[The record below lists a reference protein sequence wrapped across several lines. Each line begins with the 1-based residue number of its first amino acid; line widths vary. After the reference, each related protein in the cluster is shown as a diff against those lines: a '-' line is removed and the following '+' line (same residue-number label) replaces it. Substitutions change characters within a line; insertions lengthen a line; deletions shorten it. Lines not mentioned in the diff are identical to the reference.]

1 VALFAWPI
9 VAGVMF
15 ARMRLETA
23 AIASLFAGYLLLP
36 SGLSVD
42 LPLLPPIEKSNVTVL
57 STFLLCLAKGGAPKR
72 GSVGVLLPILA
83 AAYVL
88 APIGA
93 TFANSYEL
101 RIGSLSLPGYY
112 FLDGVKGAI
121 NNFIQLG
128 AFYIGMRYLSST
140 TGRAQVLKVSV
151 AAMLLYSLPILVE
164 ARLSPQIHRWVYGYA
179 PYSFAEQVRWGG
191 YRPAVFL
198 PQGLML
204 ALLVAMALI
213 AACVLARAK
222 IRVFRLPPWAPA
234 AYLVPILLL
243 CKTLGAVIY
252 AITLVPLA
260 MFARPKTCV
269 KIAAALLIF
278 VCAYPALRTQSL
290 IPVESIVGAAG
301 SVSKD
306 RADSFVVRISNEK
319 LLMEKANQKPVF
331 GWGGWG
337 RNRIY
342 DAWDSKDITITDGGW
357 IIYFGVFGWF
367 GYLGLF
373 GMFAVAA
380 FRANSFIKHAEEQDA
395 KIVSAL
401 TLMLAM
407 NIADMLPNA
416 NLTPL
421 TFAIAGS
428 IARKVVLARSARKTA
443 RLSPPNHRPQSQ
455 VAQHVPF

>member
-1 VALFAWPI
+1 
-9 VAGVMF
+9 MF
-15 ARMRLETA
+15 MRMRTETA

-42 LPLLPPIEKSNVTVL
+42 LPMLPPIDKNNVTVL
-57 STFLLCLAKGGAPKR
+57 STFLLCIAKGGVPKR
-72 GSVGVLLPILA
+72 GSIGVLLPILA

-88 APIGA
+88 APVAASFG
-93 TFANSYEL
+93 NSYEL
-101 RIGSLSLPGYY
+101 RIGTLSLPGYY
-112 FLDGVKGAI
+112 LIDGVKGAI
-121 NNFIQLG
+121 NNLIQLS
-128 AFYIGMRYLSST
+128 AFYIGTRYLSSA

-179 PYSFAEQVRWGG
+179 PYSFASQVRWGG
-191 YRPAVFL
+191 YRPTVFL
-198 PQGLML
+198 SQGLML
-204 ALLVAMALI
+204 ALFVAMALV
-213 AACVLARAK
+213 AACVLARSRIK
-222 IRVFRLPPWAPA
+222 VFRLPPWAPA
-234 AYLVPILLL
+234 AYLVPILVL

-252 AITLVPLA
+252 AMVFVPLA
-260 MFARPKTCV
+260 MFARPRISV
-269 KIAAALLIF
+269 KIAATILIF
-278 VCAYPALRTQSL
+278 VCVYPALRTQRL
-290 IPVESIVGAAG
+290 IPVESVVGAA
-301 SVSKD
+301 SNISKE
-306 RADSFVVRISNEK
+306 RADSLVVRITNEK
-319 LLMEKANQKPVF
+319 LLMDKANQKPLF

-357 IIYFGVFGWF
+357 IIYFGAFGWL

-380 FRANSFIKHAEEQDA
+380 FRASSFLKRAEEQDA

-401 TLMLAM
+401 ALMLAM
-407 NIADMLPNA
+407 NILDMLPNA

-421 TFAIAGS
+421 TFAMAGS
-428 IARKVVLARSARKTA
+428 IARKVVLARSARKTPN
-443 RLSPPNHRPQSQ
+443 LGVPNHSPQPK

>member
-1 VALFAWPI
+1 
-9 VAGVMF
+9 MF
-15 ARMRLETA
+15 MRMRLEAA

-36 SGLSVD
+36 SGFSVD
-42 LPLLPPIEKSNVTVL
+42 PPLLPPIDKSSVTVL
-57 STFLLCLAKGGAPKR
+57 STLLLCLAKGGPPKR
-72 GSVGVLLPILA
+72 GSIGILLPILA

-88 APIGA
+88 APVGA

-101 RIGSLSLPGYY
+101 RIGTISLPGYY

-128 AFYIGMRYLSST
+128 AFYIGTRYLSSP
-140 TGRAQVLKVSV
+140 TGRLQVLKTAV

-204 ALLVAMALI
+204 ALLVAMALV
-213 AACVLARAK
+213 AACVLARARIK
-222 IRVFRLPPWAPA
+222 VFRLPTWAPA
-234 AYLVPILLL
+234 AYLTPILLL
-243 CKTLGAVIY
+243 CKTLGAVLY
-252 AITLVPLA
+252 AAALVPLA
-260 MFARPKTCV
+260 MFARPNTCV
-269 KIAAALLIF
+269 KIAAVLLIF

-290 IPVESIVGAAG
+290 IPVESIVGAAQN
-301 SVSKD
+301 VSKE
-306 RADSFVVRISNEK
+306 RADSFIVRVTNEK
-319 LLMEKANQKPVF
+319 LLMEKANQKPFF

-357 IIYFGVFGWF
+357 IIYFGAFGWF

-373 GMFAVAA
+373 GMFAVSV
-380 FRANSFIKHAEEQDA
+380 FRANSLIKNADEQDGKVA
-395 KIVSAL
+395 AAL
-401 TLMLAM
+401 ALMLAM
-407 NIADMLPNA
+407 NIVDMLPNA

-421 TFAIAGS
+421 TFLIAGS
-428 IARKVVLARSARKTA
+428 ISRKVILARSARKS
-443 RLSPPNHRPQSQ
+443 RSQRVPDRQLQSH
-455 VAQHVPF
+455 VAQHVPL

>member
-1 VALFAWPI
+1 
-9 VAGVMF
+9 MF

-23 AIASLFAGYLLLP
+23 AIASLFAGILLLP

-42 LPLLPPIEKSNVTVL
+42 LPLLPPIDKSNVTVL

-72 GSVGVLLPILA
+72 GSVGILLPILA

-101 RIGSLSLPGYY
+101 RIGTLSLPGYY
-112 FLDGVKGAI
+112 FMDGVKGAI
-121 NNFIQLG
+121 NNLIQLS
-128 AFYIGMRYLSST
+128 AFYIGTRYLSST
-140 TGRAQVLKVSV
+140 TGRMQVLKASV
-151 AAMLLYSLPILVE
+151 GAMLLYSLPILVE

-204 ALLVAMALI
+204 ALFVAMALV

-222 IRVFRLPPWAPA
+222 IRVFRWPPWAPA

-252 AITLVPLA
+252 AAALVPLA
-260 MFARPKTCV
+260 MFARPRTCV

-290 IPVESIVGAAG
+290 VPVESIVGAAG
-301 SVSKD
+301 SVSKE
-306 RADSFVVRISNEK
+306 RADSFVVRITNEK
-319 LLMEKANQKPVF
+319 LLMEKANQKPLF

-357 IIYFGVFGWF
+357 IIYFGAFGWV

-373 GMFAVAA
+373 GMFAVAVV
-380 FRANSFIKHAEEQDA
+380 RANSFIKIAEEQDA
-395 KIVSAL
+395 KIISAL

-407 NIADMLPNA
+407 NIVDMLPNA

-421 TFAIAGS
+421 TFVLAGS
-428 IARKVVLARSARKTA
+428 IARKVILARSIRKTP
-443 RLSPPNHRPQSQ
+443 RLSMPNHSSQAQ

>member
-1 VALFAWPI
+1 VALFAWPL
-9 VAGVMF
+9 VAAAMF
-15 ARMRLETA
+15 MRMRVETA

-57 STFLLCLAKGGAPKR
+57 STFLLCIAKGGAPKR
-72 GSVGVLLPILA
+72 GSIGLLLPILA

-93 TFANSYEL
+93 SFGNSYEL
-101 RIGSLSLPGYY
+101 KIGTLSLPGYY
-112 FLDGVKGAI
+112 FMDGVKGAI
-121 NNFIQLG
+121 NNLIQLS
-128 AFYIGMRYLSST
+128 AFYIGMRYLSSP
-140 TGRAQVLKVSV
+140 TGRIEVLKVSV
-151 AAMLLYSLPILVE
+151 AAMLLYSVPILVE

-179 PYSFAEQVRWGG
+179 TSSFATQVRWGG
-191 YRPAVFL
+191 YRPSVFL
-198 PQGLML
+198 AQGLML

-213 AACVLARAK
+213 AACVLARARIK
-222 IRVFRLPPWAPA
+222 VFRLPPWAPA
-234 AYLVPILLL
+234 TYLVPILLL

-252 AITLVPLA
+252 AIVLVPLA

-278 VCAYPALRTQSL
+278 VCAYPALRSQSL
-290 IPVESIVGAAG
+290 IPVESIVGAA
-301 SVSKD
+301 SNVSKE
-306 RADSFVVRISNEK
+306 RADSLVVRITNEK
-319 LLMEKANQKPVF
+319 LLMAKANQKPLF

-342 DAWDSKDITITDGGW
+342 DAWDSKDITLTDGGW
-357 IIYFGVFGWF
+357 IIYFGAFGWF

-373 GMFAVAA
+373 GIFAVSVLRVNA
-380 FRANSFIKHAEEQDA
+380 FVKRAEEQDA
-395 KIVSAL
+395 KIAAAL
-401 TLMLAM
+401 ALMVAV
-407 NIADMLPNA
+407 NILDMLPNA

-428 IARKVVLARSARKTA
+428 IARKLAHARAVKK
-443 RLSPPNHRPQSQ
+443 SPPAAVPVPQ
-455 VAQHVPF
+455 VAQRVPS

>member
-1 VALFAWPI
+1 
-9 VAGVMF
+9 MF
-15 ARMRLETA
+15 MRMRLEAA

-36 SGLSVD
+36 SGFSVD
-42 LPLLPPIEKSNVTVL
+42 PPLLPPIDKSSVTVL
-57 STFLLCLAKGGAPKR
+57 STFLLCLAKGGPPKR
-72 GSVGVLLPILA
+72 GSIGILLPILA

-88 APIGA
+88 APVGA

-101 RIGSLSLPGYY
+101 RIGTISLPGYY

-128 AFYIGMRYLSST
+128 AFYIGMRYLSSP
-140 TGRAQVLKVSV
+140 TGRLQVLKTAV

-204 ALLVAMALI
+204 ALLVAMALV
-213 AACVLARAK
+213 AACVLARARIK
-222 IRVFRLPPWAPA
+222 VFRLPPWAPA
-234 AYLVPILLL
+234 AYLTPILLL
-243 CKTLGAVIY
+243 CKTLGAVLY
-252 AITLVPLA
+252 AAALVPLA

-278 VCAYPALRTQSL
+278 VCVYPALRTQSL
-290 IPVESIVGAAG
+290 VPVESIVGAAQN
-301 SVSKD
+301 VSKE
-306 RADSFVVRISNEK
+306 RADSFIVRVTNEK
-319 LLMEKANQKPVF
+319 LLMEKANQKPFF

-357 IIYFGVFGWF
+357 IIYFGAFGWF

-373 GMFAVAA
+373 GMFAVSV
-380 FRANSFIKHAEEQDA
+380 FRANSLIKNADEQDGKVA
-395 KIVSAL
+395 AAL
-401 TLMLAM
+401 ALMLAM
-407 NIADMLPNA
+407 NIVDMLPNA

-421 TFAIAGS
+421 TFVIAGS
-428 IARKVVLARSARKTA
+428 VSRKVILARSARKS
-443 RLSPPNHRPQSQ
+443 RSQKLPDRQPQSQ
-455 VAQHVPF
+455 VAQHVPL

>member
-1 VALFAWPI
+1 
-9 VAGVMF
+9 MF
-15 ARMRLETA
+15 SRMRLETA
-23 AIASLFAGYLLLP
+23 AIGSLFAGYLLLP

-42 LPLLPPIEKSNVTVL
+42 LPLLPPIEKNNVTVL

-72 GSVGVLLPILA
+72 GSVGILLPILA

-93 TFANSYEL
+93 TFGNSYEL
-101 RIGSLSLPGYY
+101 RIGSISLPGYY
-112 FLDGVKGAI
+112 LLDGVKGSI
-121 NNFIQLG
+121 NNLIQLS
-128 AFYIGMRYLSST
+128 AFYIGMRYLSSNA
-140 TGRAQVLKVSV
+140 GRVQVLKASV
-151 AAMLLYSLPILVE
+151 AAMLIYSLPILVE
-164 ARLSPQIHRWVYGYA
+164 ARLSPQFHRWVYGYA
-179 PYSFAEQVRWGG
+179 PYSFASQVRWGG
-191 YRPAVFL
+191 YRPTVFL
-198 PQGLML
+198 AQGLML
-204 ALLVAMALI
+204 ALLVAMALV
-213 AACVLARAK
+213 AACVLARAR
-222 IRVFRLPPWAPA
+222 IRIFRLPPWAPA
-234 AYLVPILLL
+234 AYLVPILAL

-252 AITLVPLA
+252 AATLVPLA

-278 VCAYPALRTQSL
+278 VCVYPALRTQSL
-290 IPVESIVGAAG
+290 VPVESIVGAAG
-301 SVSKD
+301 SVSKE

-319 LLMEKANQKPVF
+319 MLMEKANQKPLF

-357 IIYFGVFGWF
+357 IIYFGAFGWF

-380 FRANSFIKHAEEQDA
+380 LRANSFIKRAEEQDA

-401 TLMLAM
+401 ALMLAM

-421 TFAIAGS
+421 TFVIAGS
-428 IARKVVLARSARKTA
+428 IARKLAHARVVKK
-443 RLSPPNHRPQSQ
+443 SPRAAVPAPQ
-455 VAQHVPF
+455 VAQRVPS

>member
-1 VALFAWPI
+1 
-9 VAGVMF
+9 MF
-15 ARMRLETA
+15 MRMRLEAA

-36 SGLSVD
+36 SGFSVD
-42 LPLLPPIEKSNVTVL
+42 PPLLPPIDKSSVTVL
-57 STFLLCLAKGGAPKR
+57 STFLLCLAKGGPPKR
-72 GSVGVLLPILA
+72 GSIGILLPILA

-88 APIGA
+88 APVGA

-101 RIGSLSLPGYY
+101 RIGTISLPGYY

-128 AFYIGMRYLSST
+128 AFYIGMRYLSSP
-140 TGRAQVLKVSV
+140 TGRLQVLKTAV

-204 ALLVAMALI
+204 ALLVAMALV
-213 AACVLARAK
+213 AACVLARARIK
-222 IRVFRLPPWAPA
+222 VFRLPPWAPA
-234 AYLVPILLL
+234 AYLTPILLL
-243 CKTLGAVIY
+243 CKTLGAVLY
-252 AITLVPLA
+252 AAALVPLA

-278 VCAYPALRTQSL
+278 VCVYPALRTQSL
-290 IPVESIVGAAG
+290 VPVESIVGAAQN
-301 SVSKD
+301 VSKE
-306 RADSFVVRISNEK
+306 RADSFIVRVTNEK
-319 LLMEKANQKPVF
+319 LLMEKANQKPFF

-357 IIYFGVFGWF
+357 IIYFGAFGWF

-373 GMFAVAA
+373 GMFAVSV
-380 FRANSFIKHAEEQDA
+380 FRANSLIKNADEQDGKVA
-395 KIVSAL
+395 AAL
-401 TLMLAM
+401 ALMLAM
-407 NIADMLPNA
+407 NIVDMLPNA

-421 TFAIAGS
+421 TFVIAGS
-428 IARKVVLARSARKTA
+428 VSRKVILARSARKS
-443 RLSPPNHRPQSQ
+443 RSQKLSDRQPQSQ
-455 VAQHVPF
+455 VAQHVPL

>member
-9 VAGVMF
+9 VAAAMF
-15 ARMRLETA
+15 MRMRLETA
-23 AIASLFAGYLLLP
+23 TITSLFAGYLLLP
-36 SGLSVD
+36 SGLGVD
-42 LPLLPPIEKSNVTVL
+42 LPLLPPFDKANITVL
-57 STFLLCLAKGGAPKR
+57 STFLLCLAKGGVPKR
-72 GSVGVLLPILA
+72 GSIGILLPILA

-88 APIGA
+88 APVGA
-93 TFANSYEL
+93 SFGNSYEL

-112 FLDGVKGAI
+112 LLDGIKGGI
-121 NNFIQLG
+121 NNLIQLT
-128 AFYIGMRYLSST
+128 AFYIGMRYLSSSN
-140 TGRAQVLKVSV
+140 GRVQVLKASV
-151 AAMLLYSLPILVE
+151 GAMLLYSLPMLVE

-179 PYSFAEQVRWGG
+179 PYGFAEQVRWGG

-204 ALLVAMALI
+204 ALFVAMALV
-213 AACVLARAK
+213 AACVLARARIK
-222 IRVFRLPPWAPA
+222 VFSLPPWVPA

-252 AITLVPLA
+252 AIALVPLA
-260 MFARPKTCV
+260 MFARPRFNV
-269 KIAAALLIF
+269 KIAAFILIF
-278 VCAYPALRTQSL
+278 VCAYPALRTQQL
-290 IPVESIVGAAG
+290 IPIESMVGAANNI
-301 SVSKD
+301 SKD
-306 RADSFVVRISNEK
+306 RADSFVVRITNEK
-319 LLMEKANQKPVF
+319 LLMAKANQKPLF

-342 DAWDSKDITITDGGW
+342 DVWESKDITITDGGW
-357 IIYFGVFGWF
+357 IIFFGAFGWF

-380 FRANSFIKHAEEQDA
+380 FRANSFIKRAEEQDA

-401 TLMLAM
+401 ALMLAM

-421 TFAIAGS
+421 TFVIAGS
-428 IARKVVLARSARKTA
+428 IARKVVLARSARKSP
-443 RLSPPNHRPQSQ
+443 RLSEPNHRPQPE